1 MRYSVSLDSPELPI
15 LDAPLD
21 QATVVLVRLASGI
34 ALGREALIHERSRA
48 AAQDDVPP
56 IWIDELLLQS
66 MLMVGWPRTLVA
78 AAIWRRASG
87 VSAPAADRS
96 AAESL
101 AEWQRRGEATCARV
115 YGANYQRLRENV
127 HALHPAL
134 DGWMVADGYGKVLS
148 RPALDL
154 ARRELCVVAQTAVLG
169 TERQLHSH
177 LRGALHAGASRA
189 AVEETL
195 ALLAAD
201 LEPAGL
207 DLVRKTWGQVQRSP
221 GD

>member
-1 MRYSVSLDSPELPI
+1 MSLDSQKLPI

-21 QATVVLVRLASGI
+21 RATVALVGLASAI
-34 ALGREALIHERSRA
+34 ALGREGLIAERSRGA
-48 AAQDDVPP
+48 AGADVPP

-78 AAIWRRASG
+78 AATWRRESG
-87 VSAPAADRS
+87 ARAPAADRS
-96 AAESL
+96 AVEGL
-101 AEWQRRGEATCARV
+101 AEWQRRGEVTCARV
-115 YGANYQRLRENV
+115 YGANYRRLRENV

-134 DGWMVADGYGKVLS
+134 DGWMVTDGYGKVLS

-195 ALLAAD
+195 ALVAPD
-201 LEPAGL
+201 LELELLELA
-207 DLVRKTWGQVQRSP
+207 RKTWGQVQRTP

>member
-1 MRYSVSLDSPELPI
+1 VSLDLPEFPI

-21 QATVVLVRLASGI
+21 RATVALVRLASAI
-34 ALGREALIHERSRA
+34 ALGRDVLIAERSRA
-48 AAQDDVPP
+48 AAEGDVPP

-66 MLMVGWPRTLVA
+66 MLMVGWPRALVA
-78 AAIWRRASG
+78 AATWRRESG
-87 VSAPAADRS
+87 ARAPAADRS
-96 AAESL
+96 AGEGL
-101 AEWQRRGEATCARV
+101 AEWQRRGEVTCARV

-134 DGWMVADGYGKVLS
+134 DWWMVTDGYGKVLS

-189 AVEETL
+189 AVEESL
-195 ALLAAD
+195 ALVAAD
-201 LEPAGL
+201 LEPALL
-207 DLVRKTWGQVQRSP
+207 DLARKTWGQVQRSP